1 MLEGCA
7 RWVYRRL
14 EGSLLPL
21 EGAWFKIFF
30 CYAFQ
35 SLLFCL
41 FFLPACALS
50 FLSLL
55 LGEKEDKSPLMAFA
69 KNPRWGEPLQKL
81 PPIAV
86 GFATCDFQEN
96 GPEVHPETNW
106 SAFLREKGASF
117 GRFAGFW
124 NSSEVDR
131 FLQRLQEFQVK
142 HLRFSVSRDKIEP
155 KEGHFDEK
163 VLETYRARL
172 QAMKKAGVHPLAT
185 LHHFTDPLWF
195 SEKGGWEK
203 EENIEGQVLY
213 AEKVCELLY
222 QEGVRKI
229 CTFNELSVILI
240 QGYFFGEFP
249 PARTR
254 DLKRGVRA
262 IKNMLKAHTLIY
274 ERVKK
279 RYPSLLI
286 GLTHNPVRFRPY
298 HRWHPLA
305 PLERILA
312 HYLTEIN
319 HNAVMRFFKTGKFQ
333 LKVPFL
339 VNASFTFPGRFP
351 LDFYGLQF
359 YTDPLLK
366 ASFKGVDS
374 ATYEKGEKMSAYR
387 YRAFPQGLASALE
400 EARDLKTPEGAPI
413 PIEITEIGIDIGINH
428 DHEDKERIRYFDRLF
443 QVMQLALK
451 DGVPLQSAYFWT
463 KRDNAEWHKGWDV
476 RFGFD
481 SYDPKTGKTEPRNAA
496 LWLTKL
502 LSSSENIQR

>member
-1 MLEGCA
+1 MVEGLT
-7 RWVYRRL
+7 RWVYSRL
-14 EGSLLPL
+14 ESSLLPV
-21 EGAWFKIFF
+21 EGTWVKKIFI
-30 CYAFQ
+30 YGFQ
-35 SLLFCL
+35 FLLFCL
-41 FFLPACALS
+41 FFLPACLLS

-55 LGEKEDKSPLMAFA
+55 LGEKEDSSPLMAFA
-69 KNPRWGEPLQKL
+69 KHPRWTEPLRK
-81 PPIAV
+81 PPAIAI

-106 SAFLREKGASF
+106 SAFLREKGVSF

-124 NSSEVDR
+124 SPPEVDR

-155 KEGHFDEK
+155 KEGHFYEK
-163 VLETYRARL
+163 ALKAYRERL
-172 QAMKKAGVHPLAT
+172 RAMKKAGIHPLAT

-195 SEKGGWEK
+195 AEKGGWEK
-203 EENIEGQVLY
+203 EENIEGHVLY
-213 AEKVCELLY
+213 AEKACELLY

-229 CTFNELSVILI
+229 CTFNELSVMLM

-249 PARTR
+249 PARPR
-254 DLKRGVRA
+254 DLKRGVGA
-262 IKNMLKAHTLIY
+262 IKNMLKAHILIY

-279 RYPSLLI
+279 RYPEMKI
-286 GLTHNPVRFRPY
+286 GITHNPVRFRPY
-298 HRWHPLA
+298 HCWHFLA

-319 HNAVMRFFKTGKFQ
+319 HGAFIRFFKTGKFR

-339 VNASFTFPGRFP
+339 VDASFTFSGGFP
-351 LDFYGLQF
+351 LDFFGLQY

-366 ASFKGVDS
+366 ASFKGIES
-374 ATYEKGEKMSAYR
+374 ATYEKGEKMSSYQ

-400 EARDLKTPEGAPI
+400 EARALKTPEGTPM

-428 DHEDKERIRYFDRLF
+428 DHEDKERICYFDRLF
-443 QVMQLALK
+443 QVMQLALS

-481 SYDPKTGKTEPRNAA
+481 AYDPKTEKTEPRNAA

-502 LSSSENIQR
+502 LSAK